1 MKAKIISLILL
12 ITLIFLSFFKVDTES
27 RYEKWSKILLCPV
40 CQGEVIYDS
49 PSGYASDM
57 KIILKEQIETGFTDE
72 QIYNFWVARYGER
85 IVTDTISRNFE
96 IILIPILIISIF
108 IIIFIRN
115 IYDKK

>member
-49 PSGYASDM
+49 PSGYAFDM

-72 QIYNFWVARYGER
+72 QIYNFWVARYGEK

-96 IILIPILIISIF
+96 FILTPILIISIF
-108 IIIFIRN
+108 VIGFLRK
-115 IYDKK
+115 IYVKK

>member
-108 IIIFIRN
+108 IINFIRN